1 MHTIIPMVVLVFT
14 YLSLSE
20 NFQLSNLMMG
30 IAIAIGIL
38 SLLRI
43 PRRTVKWARLPL
55 AFLALA
61 IFFGTLLRNVVRSGI
76 HMCLLVLNPKMPIK
90 SGIVKIQTACDSEL
104 GQAINAHTITLA
116 PGELFVEMDKD
127 GGMYIHSLDVEL
139 TEKQAE
145 ASQRIQGSLLKRI
158 FD

>member
-14 YLSLSE
+14 YLALSA
-20 NFQLSNLMMG
+20 NLQLSNLIMG
-30 IAIAIGIL
+30 IIIALGIL

-55 AFLALA
+55 ALKALA
-61 IFFGTLLRNVVRSGI
+61 IFFVTLQRNVIRSGF
-76 HMCLLVLNPKMPIK
+76 HMGLLVLNPKMPIK
-90 SGIVKIQTACDSEL
+90 SGIVKIPTICESEL
-104 GQAINAHTITLA
+104 GRAINAHTISLA
-116 PGELFVEMDKD
+116 PGELFVEMDAD
-127 GGMYIHSLDVEL
+127 GSMYIHSLDVDL

-145 ASQRIQGSLLKRI
+145 ASQRIQGALLKNV

>member
-1 MHTIIPMVVLVFT
+1 MHTIIPIVVLVFT
-14 YLSLSE
+14 YLALSE
-20 NFQLSNLMMG
+20 NFQLSNLMVG
-30 IAIAIGIL
+30 TAIAIGVL

-90 SGIVKIQTACDSEL
+90 SGIVKVPAICENEL
-104 GQAINAHTITLA
+104 GRAINAHTITLA

-127 GGMYIHSLDVEL
+127 GSMYIHSLDVEL

-145 ASQRIQGSLLKRI
+145 ASQRVQGTLLKRI

>member
-14 YLSLSE
+14 YLALSE
-20 NFQLSNLMMG
+20 NFQLSNLMVG
-30 IAIAIGIL
+30 IVIAIGVL

-43 PRRTVKWARLPL
+43 PRRAVKWTRLPL
-55 AFLALA
+55 TFLALA
-61 IFFGTLLRNVVRSGI
+61 IFFGTLQRNVVRSGI

-90 SGIVKIQTACDSEL
+90 SGIVKIPAACESEL
-104 GQAINAHTITLA
+104 GQAINAHTISLA
-116 PGELFVEMDKD
+116 PGELFVEMDAD
-127 GGMYIHSLDVEL
+127 GSMYIHSLDVEL

-145 ASQRIQGSLLKRI
+145 ASQRIQGAFLKRI